1 MDHNVQHFNLRNYK
15 IIWRAEAIQKTPSI
29 KQKQQ
34 QTQIDSKHTQVM
46 LSAESEFV
54 ENVEECLDLLTPE
67 KYIISNFNETSEI

>member
-1 MDHNVQHFNLRNYK
+1 MDHNVQQFNLRNYK

-46 LSAESEFV
+46 
-54 ENVEECLDLLTPE
+54 
-67 KYIISNFNETSEI
+67 